1 MDIFRERELLAKQEE
16 DFRDNFRF
24 QDLPIYKQRYVIKN
38 EIMGVGD
45 TVWLNKVGPRI
56 ITSVRMMNDEEHP
69 RYVTLAEEYGRF
81 DIEEICKYKVREHLD
96 WVEFVKK
103 IDWKF
108 LYKYGLPL
116 CLIPVELTIATF
128 CLLLNG
134 EALVFHEFNFE
145 FGLLVVAST
154 ILASS
159 LIYAIVGHIVKFT
172 RKLQRNYWRNRKT
185 AELNLEYEALGLNR
199 PVPQEIRNNAPIHNH
214 NRVAWQPPERR
225 VRGADGEQVA
235 QNNGRRVGAPVAEQ
249 AGGVEVRAV
258 QFIEEDDDND
268 FDEDFDE

>member
-1 MDIFRERELLAKQEE
+1 
-16 DFRDNFRF
+16 
-24 QDLPIYKQRYVIKN
+24 
-38 EIMGVGD
+38 
-45 TVWLNKVGPRI
+45 
-56 ITSVRMMNDEEHP
+56 
-69 RYVTLAEEYGRF
+69 
-81 DIEEICKYKVREHLD
+81 
-96 WVEFVKK
+96 
-103 IDWKF
+103 
-108 LYKYGLPL
+108 
-116 CLIPVELTIATF
+116 
-128 CLLLNG
+128 LLLNG

-159 LIYAIVGHIVKFT
+159 LIYAIVRHIVKFT

-199 PVPQEIRNNAPIHNH
+199 PVPQEIRNN
-214 NRVAWQPPERR
+214 
-225 VRGADGEQVA
+225 
-235 QNNGRRVGAPVAEQ
+235 GRRVGAPVAEQ